1 MSIPPETI
9 ERFRPIATASVADAV
24 DGVAGRR
31 GYMQYEIK
39 PRANGRKV
47 VGPAVTVLEGPAD
60 EPQPPTHALDLI
72 DESDEGSVIVIG
84 VGGERDVAVWGGLMT
99 AGATVNGLEGAVLD
113 AGVRDVTEI
122 ERDFAFPVYARTV
135 SPGTTVGRFRTLDA
149 NVPVACGGVTVHPG
163 DLIVADP
170 DGVVVVP
177 QEHVDA
183 VLEAA
188 EEIER
193 KEAEQTAYIRETG
206 SLREGLAKY
215 DRI

>member
-1 MSIPPETI
+1 MSYDPDVI

-24 DGVAGRR
+24 DKIVGRR
-31 GYMQYEIK
+31 GYMEHEIK
-39 PRANGRKV
+39 PRANTTKV

-72 DESDEGSVIVIG
+72 DESDAGSIIVIG
-84 VGGERDVAVWGGLMT
+84 IGGERDVAVWGGLMT
-99 AGATVNGLEGAVLD
+99 AGATVNGLAGAVLD
-113 AGVRDVTEI
+113 GGVRDVTEI
-122 ERDFAFPVYARTV
+122 ERDFDFPVYARTV

-149 NVPVACGGVTVHPG
+149 NVPVDCGGVTVNPG
-163 DLIVADP
+163 DLIVADR

-177 QEHVDA
+177 KDHVDA
-183 VLEAA
+183 VLALAEDIEA
-188 EEIER
+188 

-206 SLREGLAKY
+206 SLRAGLAKY